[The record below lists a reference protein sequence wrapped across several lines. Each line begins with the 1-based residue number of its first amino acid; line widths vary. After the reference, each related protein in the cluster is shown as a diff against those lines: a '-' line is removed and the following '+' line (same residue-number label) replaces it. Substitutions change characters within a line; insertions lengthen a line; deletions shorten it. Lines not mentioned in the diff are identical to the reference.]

1 MHRSSAL
8 RRILPLLALAFAALL
23 LGGCGNEALPQDSAQ
38 TPAPS
43 ATPQAQVVAVSV
55 ESTEAPA
62 APTAASSKNT
72 PVRTILPGQTAVS
85 RRSRPSM
92 YSLV

>member
-62 APTAASSKNT
+62 APTVPPT
-72 PVRTILPGQTAVS
+72 PFRRR
-85 RRSRPSM
+85 RRSRSPTM
-92 YSLV
+92 RPR